1 MKTLFIPA
9 KSKSKINTKK
19 ILELSKK
26 LPKNIA
32 ITYSIQF
39 IEIAKKIKVLL
50 KEKNITA
57 FTQVLG
63 CSKPQFKNTDAILLI
78 GSGKFHAISLAYE
91 TKLPVFILCRNSLDQ
106 ISEKDL
112 EIIKKKNKAA
122 YLKYLHSDK
131 IGVIVST
138 KPGQCRLKKALE
150 LAKTK
155 IKHKKFYLF
164 LTNTINRN
172 EFENF
177 NIDSWVNTGCPR
189 LDMDSFCQGI
199 ININKIKPLQ

>member
-9 KSKSKINTKK
+9 KSKAKINTKK
-19 ILELSKK
+19 VLELVKK

-39 IEIAKKIKVLL
+39 KEIASKIKDILKDKKI
-50 KEKNITA
+50 TS

-63 CSKPQFKNTDAILLI
+63 CSKPQFKDTDAILLI

-91 TKLPVFILCRNSLDQ
+91 TKLPVFILSRDSLEQ
-106 ISEKDL
+106 ISKQDIELIEK
-112 EIIKKKNKAA
+112 KHKAA
-122 YLKYLHSDK
+122 YLKYLHSNK

-138 KPGQCRLKKALE
+138 KPGQNRLKQALK
-150 LAKTK
+150 LSKNK
-155 IKHKKFYLF
+155 DKKHYVF
-164 LTNTINRN
+164 LTNNINRN

-177 NIDSWVNTGCPR
+177 DIDSWVNTACPR
-189 LDMDSFCQGI
+189 LDMDSSV
-199 ININKIKPLQ
+199 INIDKLLQD